1 MEIEFLDRFF
11 SDLFN
16 SLSNLFN
23 PQKGIEALYIALWIL
38 VPFVIL
44 LVVYSVYFTMKMRK
58 KDNQPHW
65 KKVINTRQQE
75 PSTRAVPRDN
85 ANCMISLMPFTAK
98 YSRLQLDITGV
109 RKRLDHQI
117 CWSYLYFWRRPFI
130 ADIADKGNFEFSTHY
145 YTWVCL

>member
-58 KDNQPHW
+58 KDNQPH
-65 KKVINTRQQE
+65 
-75 PSTRAVPRDN
+75 
-85 ANCMISLMPFTAK
+85 
-98 YSRLQLDITGV
+98 
-109 RKRLDHQI
+109 
-117 CWSYLYFWRRPFI
+117 
-130 ADIADKGNFEFSTHY
+130 
-145 YTWVCL
+145 